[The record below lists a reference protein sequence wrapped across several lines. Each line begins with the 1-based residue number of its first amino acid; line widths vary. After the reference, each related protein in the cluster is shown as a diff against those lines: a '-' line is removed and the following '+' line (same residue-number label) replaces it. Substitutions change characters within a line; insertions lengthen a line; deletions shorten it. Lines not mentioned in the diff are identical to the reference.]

1 MSDLMLNDNLHINN
15 INPFWEHPP
24 GAWSRPYKYTPTVQN
39 TIEQE
44 PETLSHGGDP
54 RGVEYHCKLD
64 RPLYPERNIDA
75 GLWTLCREGVK
86 EMSSKFKFNYD
97 YDTSLNLILVL
108 IIILLIV
115 YYID

>member
-24 GAWSRPYKYTPTVQN
+24 GAWSRPYKYTPSVQN

-44 PETLSHGGDP
+44 SRTLSNEGDP

-75 GLWTLCREGVK
+75 GLWTICREK
-86 EMSSKFKFNYD
+86 AKDMSSKFKLGSGPDVLF
-97 YDTSLNLILVL
+97 ILVL
-108 IIILLIV
+108 VFILIIV
-115 YYID
+115 YYMN

>member
-15 INPFWEHPP
+15 INPFWDHPP
-24 GAWSRPYKYTPTVQN
+24 GAWSRPYRYTPSVQN

-44 PETLSHGGDP
+44 PETLTSGGDP

-75 GLWTLCREGVK
+75 GLWTICRERAQN
-86 EMSSKFKFNYD
+86 MSSNLKFGSESGVPFIF
-97 YDTSLNLILVL
+97 ILVL
-108 IIILLIV
+108 ILLIV

>member
-44 PETLSHGGDP
+44 PEILSHGSDP

-64 RPLYPERNIDA
+64 RPLYPKRNIDD
-75 GLWTLCREGVK
+75 GLWTLCKERAQ
-86 EMSSKFKFNYD
+86 EMSSG
-97 YDTSLNLILVL
+97 TGTGTGINLIFVL
-108 IIILLIV
+108 LLILLIV

>member
-1 MSDLMLNDNLHINN
+1 MSNLMLNDNLHINN
-15 INPFWEHPP
+15 INPFWDHPP

-44 PETLSHGGDP
+44 SETLSHGGDP

-64 RPLYPERNIDA
+64 RPLYPERNIDT
-75 GLWTLCREGVK
+75 GFWTHCKDRAQ
-86 EMSSKFKFNYD
+86 EMSKFNLG
-97 YDTSLNLILVL
+97 SGINLIIVLLV
-108 IIILLIV
+108 ILLII

>member
-1 MSDLMLNDNLHINN
+1 MLNDNLHINN

-44 PETLSHGGDP
+44 PETLTHGGDP

-75 GLWTLCREGVK
+75 GFWTLCREK
-86 EMSSKFKFNYD
+86 AQEMSSKFKLESG
-97 YDTSLNLILVL
+97 TGINLIFVLLV
-108 IIILLIV
+108 ILLIV

>member
-24 GAWSRPYKYTPTVQN
+24 GAWSRPYKYTPSVQN

-44 PETLSHGGDP
+44 PETLYHGSDP
-54 RGVEYHCKLD
+54 RGVEYRCKLE
-64 RPLYPERNIDA
+64 RPLYPERNIDT
-75 GLWTLCREGVK
+75 GLWAMCKDKTRDIMLQ
-86 EMSSKFKFNYD
+86 KFIPKSYVN
-97 YDTSLNLILVL
+97 L

-115 YYID
+115 LLIVYYID